1 MNRAPKI
8 KKEEREGK
16 EKKNDHTSN
25 KISKRYFTPHRPDK
39 TICQTLGKTKEL
51 ETVQTNKAHPFD
63 ATV

>member
-1 MNRAPKI
+1 MIIRQTRFRNVI
-8 KKEEREGK
+8 L
-16 EKKNDHTSN
+16 
-25 KISKRYFTPHRPDK
+25 HRPDK